1 MKKIT
6 LIIVVLNILI
16 WVYGIIQFVD
26 FYNTYYKTES
36 GSFISIVLYFFP
48 YCIIT
53 LITYLAIT
61 IFRKGEGN

>member
-26 FYNTYYKTES
+26 FYNTYCVTRGIS
-36 GSFISIVLYFFP
+36 ATSIVLYFLP

-53 LITYLAIT
+53 FIIYVVI
-61 IFRKGEGN
+61 IKIKKRGE